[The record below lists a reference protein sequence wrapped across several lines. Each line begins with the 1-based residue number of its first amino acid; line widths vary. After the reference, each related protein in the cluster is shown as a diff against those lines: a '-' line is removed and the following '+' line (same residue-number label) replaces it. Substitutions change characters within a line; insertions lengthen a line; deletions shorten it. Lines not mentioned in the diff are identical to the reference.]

1 MAESNRQP
9 GSSVAKI
16 AIAYIG
22 AAFFFVASIVLTL
35 GARRSQVSGEPM
47 SNGNG
52 GTITAENGY
61 KIAALM
67 LLFSLIYG
75 WRGWV
80 LTKRRSA

>member
-22 AAFFFVASIVLTL
+22 AAFFFVASVVLTWN
-35 GARRSQVSGEPM
+35 ARRSQISGEPM
-47 SNGNG
+47 SNGSG
-52 GTITAENGY
+52 GTITAANGY
-61 KIAALM
+61 KIASLM
-67 LLFSLIYG
+67 LLFSLVYA

-80 LTKRRSA
+80 LTKRRSV

>member
-9 GSSVAKI
+9 GSSIAKI

-35 GARRSQVSGEPM
+35 SARRSQVSGTPM

-52 GTITAENGY
+52 GSITPENGY
-61 KIAALM
+61 KIASLM
-67 LLFSLIYG
+67 LLFSLLYA
-75 WRGWV
+75 WRGWA
-80 LTKRRSA
+80 LTKRRTA

>member
-22 AAFFFVASIVLTL
+22 AVFFFVASLVLTWN
-35 GARRSQVSGEPM
+35 ARRSQVSGEPM

-52 GTITAENGY
+52 GTITPVNGY
-61 KIAALM
+61 KIASLM
-67 LLFSLIYG
+67 LLFSLIYA
-75 WRGWV
+75 WRGWA